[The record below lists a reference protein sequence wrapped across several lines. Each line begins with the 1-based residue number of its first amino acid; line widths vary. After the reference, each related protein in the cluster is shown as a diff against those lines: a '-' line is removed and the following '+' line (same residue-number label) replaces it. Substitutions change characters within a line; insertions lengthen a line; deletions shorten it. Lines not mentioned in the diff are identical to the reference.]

1 MTTCPFC
8 KAPVEERLVEHIHR
22 WGGEVRI
29 LRNVPADVCVRCGET
44 FFGPDALKAMDAVA
58 LAAKREPD
66 ERLSVP
72 VYSLHQAEIP
82 RLAADA

>member
-22 WGGEVRI
+22 WGGEIRI
-29 LRNVPADVCVRCGET
+29 LRNVPADVCVQCGET

-58 LAAKREPD
+58 AGGREPD
-66 ERLSVP
+66 ARLTVP
-72 VYSLHQAEIP
+72 VYSLRRARIP
-82 RLAADA
+82 PARR